1 MTDKN
6 PSKTPPS
13 ARERILLA
21 ARKLFYENGIR
32 ATGTNRLIQEAGV
45 TKVTF
50 YRHFPSKDDL
60 VIAFLHDRHT
70 RWIAWFEDALIRHG
84 GNPDALVPALAE
96 WFEQEDFRGCG
107 FINTVGEQS
116 QTLPQTRE
124 ITRQHKQ
131 AMTQA
136 IENLLT
142 PAERQSGLAQS
153 LAVAVDG
160 AIVWTQFSSPQSAL
174 ASLAR
179 IVTILTTSGTASDQG
194 LLPSHTTPR
203 G

>member
-1 MTDKN
+1 MASENT
-6 PSKTPPS
+6 SKTPPS
-13 ARERILLA
+13 ARDRILLA

-50 YRHFPSKDDL
+50 YRHFPSKNDL

-84 GNPDALVPALAE
+84 GNLDALVPALAE
-96 WFEQEDFRGCG
+96 WFEQADFRGCG
-107 FINTVGEQS
+107 FINTVGEQG

-124 ITRQHKQ
+124 ITQQHKQ
-131 AMTQA
+131 AMTQV

-142 PAERQSGLAQS
+142 PTEQQSDLAQS
-153 LAVAVDG
+153 LALAVDG
-160 AIVWTQFSSPQSAL
+160 AIVWAQFSDPQSAL

-179 IVTILTTSGTASDQG
+179 LVTILVTSGAASDQG
-194 LLPSHTTPR
+194 LSSLHTTPS
-203 G
+203 